1 MVTWMIDYVFDN
13 DLAHTGDDGYVHH
26 YESDDDQF
34 WWYVKGGQLSFQI
47 DGTDWQDFSPQ
58 DRRPYTD
65 REYNLFMSLLMGQWS

>member
-34 WWYVKGGQLSFQI
+34 WWLSLI
-47 DGTDWQDFSPQ
+47 HI
-58 DRRPYTD
+58 
-65 REYNLFMSLLMGQWS
+65 

>member
-13 DLAHTGDDGYVHH
+13 DLEHTGDDGYVHH
-26 YESDDDQF
+26 YESDDDVF
-34 WWYVKGGQLSFQI
+34 WWYVKDGQLLFQI
-47 DGTDWQDFSPQ
+47 DGTDWQDFNPK